1 MADRAKK
8 NIETNTQYK
17 LTRRIHM
24 TKQEEEDEMAQ
35 IGIKQANDSRIVFRK
50 MPFSIW
56 IAGFMII
63 AMAMYL
69 IYHLALG

>member
-1 MADRAKK
+1 MKAKLEMELEERAKQDAVSDGEEETGSLDVVDRAKK

-35 IGIKQANDSRIVFRK
+35 IGIK
-50 MPFSIW
+50 
-56 IAGFMII
+56 
-63 AMAMYL
+63 
-69 IYHLALG
+69 